1 MNFFKAASLAVFS
14 VSLAAPAVAQEATA
28 AKERTG
34 VPTPGANQ
42 AARSQ
47 QQGKQQG
54 QQQMYRGSNII
65 GANVRDTKD
74 KKIGEI
80 KDLMLDSARGE
91 IAYAVVSFG
100 GVTGTGRKYHA
111 IPWQTLQPGD
121 GGKYYVLNADSE
133 TISQA
138 PGFDRN
144 SWPDVADQKWSADVD
159 RYWTRM
165 VGRGLPDN
173 SVSSGSPGAGTAQS
187 SGARPQAPAQE
198 GAR

>member
-1 MNFFKAASLAVFS
+1 MNGVSAASLAVLF
-14 VSLAAPAVAQEATA
+14 VSLAASAAAQEASAT
-28 AKERTG
+28 KERTG
-34 VPTPGANQ
+34 APAP
-42 AARSQ
+42 AASRA
-47 QQGKQQG
+47 GPG
-54 QQQMYRGSNII
+54 QQQMYRGSKII

-111 IPWQTLQPGD
+111 IPWQALQPGE
-121 GGKYYVLNADSE
+121 GGRYYVLNADSE

-144 SWPDVADQKWSADVD
+144 NWPDAADQKWGADVD

-173 SVSSGSPGAGTAQS
+173 SLSSGGSGAGTAQS
-187 SGARPQAPAQE
+187 SGARPQGPAPE